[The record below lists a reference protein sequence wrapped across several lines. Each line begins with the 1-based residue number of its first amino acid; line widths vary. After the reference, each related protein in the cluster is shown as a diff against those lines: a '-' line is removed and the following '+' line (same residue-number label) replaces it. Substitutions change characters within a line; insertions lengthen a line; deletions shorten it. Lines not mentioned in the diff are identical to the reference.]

1 MSSTIPYV
9 LLALSAGPACSIGK
23 AVTRNQNAGAAQ
35 WSKPPT
41 VDRSSLQRQQ
51 FGERLRIAE
60 RIVQV
65 LCEGCRLMGP
75 LLQIAAIGVGSRF
88 GGTADVHSGQSP
100 FKPPAGFHLKPSARV
115 FRYKKKV
122 RPAADVG

>member
-60 RIVQV
+60 RIMVKSFV
-65 LCEGCRLMGP
+65 KDVGHGAFCYIE
-75 LLQIAAIGVGSRF
+75 AAIGVGSRF
-88 GGTADVHSGQSP
+88 GATADVTIVNR
-100 FKPPAGFHLKPSARV
+100 PSSRLRAST
-115 FRYKKKV
+115 
-122 RPAADVG
+122 